1 MTETPSDPKKNTG
14 LIHVEN
20 TVEIT
25 GDFGK
30 ETDKSLADIL
40 RAALHPGAVEFGLLL
55 KNTIGLA
62 GDRVRQKRQQNL
74 ALTMDQTRQKLEAHQ
89 VEMKDI
95 TPPDEEELHMVIE
108 GMSLAKTDELRN
120 MWAGMLAKALDPAT
134 ETTIERPFVTTL
146 EALSAQD
153 VKIVDLLAMIDRTF
167 ENLRH
172 RQEHFDPK
180 DYRNLTD
187 AEREESEAVN
197 DRNSARH
204 DEVVDLIIERAE
216 EFGIHDTLIEG
227 WADNLMRLG
236 IVELHI
242 ERRGHEDFS
251 GLSSLSRV
259 DPERAMEA
267 VGEVL
272 ANMRKLDQLKEVKPD
287 YLIRKTGMISSAIQS
302 SVIFTSFGRRF
313 AYACGLFDDPQ

>member
-1 MTETPSDPKKNTG
+1 MTETPSDPKKSTG

-20 TVEIT
+20 TVNIGE
-25 GDFGK
+25 FGK
-30 ETDKSLADIL
+30 ETDKSLGDIL
-40 RAALHPGAVEFGLLL
+40 RAALYPGAEELGLLI
-55 KNTIGLA
+55 KDTIGLA
-62 GDRVRQKRQQNL
+62 GDRIRQKRQQNL
-74 ALTMDQTRQKLEAHQ
+74 VLGMGQTRQKLEAHQ

-120 MWAGMLAKALDPAT
+120 MWAGMLAKALDPASDI
-134 ETTIERPFVTTL
+134 TIERPFVTTL
-146 EALSAQD
+146 ESLSGQD
-153 VKIVDLLAMIDRTF
+153 VKIVDLLAMIDRSFTGLKF
-167 ENLRH
+167 
-172 RQEHFDPK
+172 RQEHFEST
-180 DYRNLTD
+180 DYKNMTD
-187 AEREESEAVN
+187 AEREKMHTVS

-204 DEVVDLIIERAE
+204 DEVVDFIIERAQ
-216 EFGIHDTLIEG
+216 EFGIHDTLKEG
-227 WADNLMRLG
+227 WADNLIRLG
-236 IVELHI
+236 VVELHI

-259 DPERAMEA
+259 DPERAMQA

-272 ANMRKLDQLKEVKPD
+272 SNMQKLDQLKEVKPD

-313 AYACGLFDDPQ
+313 AHACGLFDAPQ